1 MTNRQLVMTKMCL
14 NNWHYI
20 DEKVLFFHENINFFT
35 GHSGSGKSTVL
46 DALQVV
52 LYADSNG
59 RGFFNKAAKEDSDRT
74 LIEYLRGMKVVKE
87 NNEATYLRNQNFST
101 TIVLEFMDSE
111 TKNCQCIGIVFDV
124 DVSTNDYNR
133 LFFWHKGE
141 MPECR
146 YRKETGVFSI
156 NELKAFLKENYS
168 LDEFNFNNTNE
179 KFRAKLYQ
187 DYFGGLNE
195 KTFPA
200 LFKKAIPFKMNMK
213 LEDFV
218 KEYICTEHDIHIEDM
233 KDSVSQYVRLRRR
246 LEDTKQEIGL
256 LQKVCD
262 QFKQY
267 QNYVVR
273 SRELSY
279 FMDKLDLIQAKNR
292 ETLILE
298 EKEKYR
304 VEMEGLKIVIDE
316 LNLALDELQKR
327 RDAAVIAIEN
337 SDVGHL
343 ELQLKSLD
351 EMLSLLKKNK
361 ENYDKLAERI
371 AMWETTGILSDETI
385 SLIEQ
390 VKSYHADGACFDTL
404 REKISNARKHAEEQ
418 VEKLNVQKAQL
429 KKSADEISDKISKL
443 KTGKKAYP
451 KYITEAKDII
461 GKGLSEKF
469 GKDVVVHIAA
479 DLIDVKEPIWTNA
492 VEGYMG
498 GNKLSIVVEPEYV
511 KDAMELYR
519 KMDKKRY
526 SKISILDTK
535 KVMERK
541 HEVLENSLASYVDSH
556 VPYMKAYLDF
566 LLGNVIGC
574 MELDEMKQHACAVT
588 PDCLLY
594 KGYQLKQLDP
604 RYYTE
609 FAFIGQDSIENHLLA
624 YQEELR
630 SLEEQLK
637 PVMEEWKTWDKILSL
652 ESLNQE
658 TSVYEEYI
666 KAICDVETKERQK
679 KQVEATCQALR
690 EKKQVELIKGKEA
703 IEVTM
708 KQKQAE
714 KEEVATKLHDRQI
727 AIRGFEEE
735 LAVLKQDINL
745 KEQAFVFDATK
756 EVSFEE
762 MMKEKGQE
770 KFEKLKYQFAKEKNL
785 CKDKAELEYQK
796 LLVCR
801 EEYQKQYGY
810 RGFSV
815 GTKDNSPY
823 DGLLV
828 TLQSDKLNEY
838 MDRAKEQGKI
848 AIHHFKT
855 DFIYKI
861 RDAIKEVMQQQ
872 EELNRIL
879 STLDFGKDKYRFVI
893 TKSQGEEGKFY
904 DMFMDPNLEIN
915 PGALS
920 NSMDNQVDLFSMEH
934 EKEYHDLINELI
946 ELFMPPETDDQM
958 ALETARINMERYS
971 DYRTYLHF
979 DMEQLVDGMP
989 PMRLSKML
997 SKNSGG
1003 EGQNPLYVALL
1014 ASFAQVYHINSK
1026 STLKRRPTP
1035 RMVVLDEAFSK
1046 MDAEKVG
1053 SCIGLIRSLGFQ
1065 AIISATNDKIQNYV
1079 ENVDKTF
1086 VFANPN
1092 KNFISIQEFE
1102 RNEITQFLGNKEE
1115 V

>member
-1 MTNRQLVMTKMCL
+1 MTTRQLVMTKMCL

-20 DEKVLFFHENINFFT
+20 DEKVLSFHQDINFFT

-46 DALQVV
+46 DALQIV

-101 TIVLEFMDSE
+101 TIVLEFQDTE
-111 TKNCQCIGIVFDV
+111 TKSSQCIGIVFDV

-133 LFFWHKGE
+133 LFFWHKGCL
-141 MPECR
+141 PENH
-146 YRKETGVFSI
+146 YRSEKAVFSI
-156 NELKAFLKENYS
+156 SELKAFLKQNYAS
-168 LDEFNFNNTNE
+168 EEYNFNNTNE

-256 LQKVCD
+256 LQKVCS
-262 QFKQY
+262 QFDEY
-267 QNYVVR
+267 QKYVVR
-273 SRELSY
+273 ARELSY
-279 FMDKLDLIQAKNR
+279 VMDKLDLEELKQREQSTCEKQAKFR
-292 ETLILE
+292 AEMEELRVRILE
-298 EKEKYR
+298 SNQQLE
-304 VEMEGLKIVIDE
+304 
-316 LNLALDELQKR
+316 ELQKQ
-327 RDAAVIAIEN
+327 RDALVVAIEN
-337 SDVGHL
+337 SDIGHL
-343 ELQLKSLD
+343 EVQLQSLE
-351 EMLSLLKKNK
+351 EMLSLLRKNK
-361 ENYDKLAERI
+361 QNFDKLVERL
-371 AMWETTGILSDETI
+371 ACWKEVDALSEKAKMLMNQVRECEADNNCFDE
-385 SLIEQ
+385 LRKEIEQ
-390 VKSYHADGACFDTL
+390 IRSEV
-404 REKISNARKHAEEQ
+404 EKEAEQLYLKITQTRQKEQ
-418 VEKLNVQKAQL
+418 VVQ
-429 KKSADEISDKISKL
+429 DKIRKL

-451 KYITEAKDII
+451 KHLVEAREYIIERLEQKI
-461 GKGLSEKF
+461 GKHVS
-469 GKDVVVHIAA
+469 VAIAA
-479 DLIDVKEPIWTNA
+479 DLIEVKDETWLNA
-492 VEGYMG
+492 IEGYMG
-498 GNKLSIVVEPEYV
+498 NHKLSLVVEPEYV
-511 KDAMELYR
+511 KDAMEIYR
-519 KMDKKRY
+519 SMDKQRFA
-526 SKISILDTK
+526 KISVLDTA
-535 KVMERK
+535 KVMEK
-541 HEVLENSLASYVDSH
+541 EHEVRENSLASYVDSD
-556 VPYMKAYLDF
+556 VPYMKSYLNF
-566 LLGNVIGC
+566 LLGAVIGC
-574 MELDEMKQHACAVT
+574 ESLQEMNQYHCAVT

-594 KGYQLKQLDP
+594 KGYQLKQLEP
-604 RYYTE
+604 RNYTE
-609 FAFIGQDSIENHLLA
+609 FAFIGQDSIEKHLVA
-624 YQEELR
+624 YQDELKELQNELQPMLVKHQ
-630 SLEEQLK
+630 SLEYILGLERLN
-637 PVMEEWKTWDKILSL
+637 EE
-652 ESLNQE
+652 N
-658 TSVYEEYI
+658 SVYEEYL
-666 KAICDVETKERQK
+666 KAVKDVDTKVRQK
-679 KQVEATCQALR
+679 EHVEAQCRMLR
-690 EKKQVELIKGKEA
+690 EKNQAELIGKKEA
-703 IEVTM
+703 VEQEIR
-708 KQKQAE
+708 QKQQE
-714 KEEVATKLHDRQI
+714 KESFVTRHHDRDN
-727 AIRGFEEE
+727 AVNAFE
-735 LAVLKQDINL
+735 LDLVNLRQDISVR
-745 KEQAFVFDATK
+745 EQAFVLDVTK
-756 EVSFEE
+756 EEAYERVMNENPHG
-762 MMKEKGQE
+762 KYDR
-770 KFEKLKYQFAKEKNL
+770 LKYQFAKEKGV
-785 CKDKAELEYQK
+785 CKDKAEIEYQK
-796 LLVCR
+796 LLGCR
-801 EEYQKQYGY
+801 EEYQKQYSF

-815 GTKDNSPY
+815 GTKDNSAY

-828 TLQSDKLNEY
+828 SLQSDKINEY
-838 MDRAKEQGKI
+838 MDRAREQGKI

-915 PGALS
+915 PIALS
-920 NSMDNQVDLFSMEH
+920 NNMEHQVDMFSMEH

-946 ELFMPPETDDQM
+946 ELFMPPETDDPRT
-958 ALETARINMERYS
+958 LEEARVHMERYA

-979 DMEQLVDGMP
+979 DMEQLVEGMP

-1014 ASFAQVYHINSK
+1014 ASFAQVYHINAK
-1026 STLKRRPTP
+1026 TTLKRRPTP

-1102 RNEITQFLGNKEE
+1102 KNEMNYFLGNKEDA
-1115 V
+1115 